1 MNKNE
6 KWLIVVDLDGT
17 LLKSSNSLHPN
28 YEIHKKNIEVLSKII
43 KKGHEVAIVTGRP
56 WRDTKIVYEKIGLK
70 TILGNYNGAHIHNPN
85 DKGFFKITTAM
96 NRVLVSELL
105 KDELLSNCSENF
117 IVEDVDSTYVLN
129 SSDVEMMEQ
138 FHITN
143 DANVEECNWD
153 HDFKMDPQ
161 SVIFKIKHKEVDLD
175 ILITHLRRSFGEAFL
190 FRYWINKEK
199 DMVNLEV
206 NQKAVTKASALRVIA
221 SYYNI
226 PVNRTIAFG
235 DGEND
240 VEMLSFAAIGVAMKN
255 ANRLVKSYANDVTD
269 YTNDEGGVGRY
280 LEKYFL
286 HNNGGK

>member
-1 MNKNE
+1 MKKE

-17 LLKSSNSLHPN
+17 LLKSSHSLHPN
-28 YEIHKKNIEVLSKII
+28 YEIHSRNIDVLSKIM
-43 KKGHEVAIVTGRP
+43 KDGHEVAIVTGRP

-96 NRVLVSELL
+96 NRELVKELL
-105 KDELLSNCSENF
+105 KDELLSHYSENF
-117 IVEDVDSTYVLN
+117 IIEDIDSTYVLN
-129 SSDVEMMEQ
+129 SKDNEMMQQ
-138 FHITN
+138 FHISS
-143 DANVEECNWD
+143 DANVSECDWN
-153 HDFKMDPQ
+153 HSFEMDPQ
-161 SVIFKIKHKEVDLD
+161 SIIFKIKHKEVDLD
-175 ILITHLRRSFGEAFL
+175 ILMTHLRRSFGEAFL

-206 NQKAVTKASALRVIA
+206 NQKAVTKGAALRVIA

-226 PVNRTIAFG
+226 PVSRTIAFG

-240 VEMLSFAAIGVAMKN
+240 VEMLNVAGIGVAMKN

-286 HNNGGK
+286 DIK